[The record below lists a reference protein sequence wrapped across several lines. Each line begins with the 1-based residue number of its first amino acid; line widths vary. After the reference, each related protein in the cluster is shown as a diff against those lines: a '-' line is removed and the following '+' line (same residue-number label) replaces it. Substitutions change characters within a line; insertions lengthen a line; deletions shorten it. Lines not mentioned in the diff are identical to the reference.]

1 MAAAASLVAGSRH
14 DGAISEKERP
24 MNSPSS
30 EIDLLNGWAQELGC
44 SAQELLSALGEAGR
58 SLEFTPTEQIELDLA
73 APA

>member
-1 MAAAASLVAGSRH
+1 MS
-14 DGAISEKERP
+14 
-24 MNSPSS
+24 SPS
-30 EIDLLNGWAQELGC
+30 ENDLLQDWAQELGC